1 MSLKDGLKAGVA
13 TLKTLRRKNH
23 MKKEDL
29 IALGIDEEVVKQIMA
44 LHGKTVTQL
53 NAQLATAES
62 ERDSAKEQLTTNQ
75 TELDALKESAKGNEE
90 LSEKLAE
97 LQTKY
102 DEAQTTSEKQ
112 LSEQKKDFAI
122 KLALKEAKTL
132 DENIVLGLLDKE
144 TIKVTDEGLQGFQ
157 EQLKTL
163 QESKSFLFQ
172 QPESD
177 ESNPKFVNS
186 KNAQGSNQMTEEQK
200 MAEALGIKPTN

>member
-1 MSLKDGLKAGVA
+1 
-13 TLKTLRRKNH
+13 